1 MGMTM
6 TQKILAAHAG
16 LDHVEAGQLIE
27 AQLDL
32 VLGND
37 ITSPVAIHEMDK
49 MTVDT
54 VFDKDKI
61 ALVMDHF
68 IPNKDIKS
76 AEHCKCVREF
86 ACRHDITNYFD
97 VGQMGIEHALLP
109 EKGLTVAGDVIIG
122 ADSHTCTYGALGAFS
137 TGVGSTDMAAGMA
150 TGKAWFKVPSA
161 IKFNIVGK
169 PKKWVSGKD
178 VILHIIGMI
187 GVDGALYKSME
198 FVGEGIKNLSMDDRF
213 TIANMAIEA
222 GGKNGIFPVDDLA
235 IEYMKEH
242 SKRPYTAY
250 EADEDAVYEA
260 EYTIDL
266 STLEPTVAFP
276 HLPENTKTISEIGE
290 PVVVDQSVIG
300 SCTNGRI
307 DDLRVA
313 ARILKGRKVK
323 KGLRCIVI
331 PATQAIYLQ
340 AMEEGLLKIFIEA
353 GAVVSTPTC
362 GPCLG
367 GYMGI
372 LAAGERCISTTNRN
386 FVGRMG
392 HVESEVY
399 LASPAVAAASA
410 VTGYICAPE
419 ELGLEGGV
427 LIMQAKGRAFK
438 YGDNVDTDVII
449 PARYLNSSDPAELAT
464 HCMEDIDNTFV
475 KRVQKGDIIVATKN
489 FGCGSSREHAPI
501 AIKAAGVSCVI
512 AETFAR
518 IFYRNAINIGLP
530 IIECPE
536 ASKGIDEGDEVEV
549 DFDSG
554 MIYNRTKGT
563 EFKGQA
569 FPEFMQKIIKAEGLV
584 NYINAQH

>member
-16 LDHVEAGQLIE
+16 LDRVEAGQLIE
-27 AQLDL
+27 AELDL

-37 ITSPVAIHEMDK
+37 ITTPVAIDVMKGIKNES
-49 MTVDT
+49 

-76 AEHCKCVREF
+76 AENCKCCREF
-86 ACRHDITNYFD
+86 AEKHEITNYFD
-97 VGQMGIEHALLP
+97 VGKMGIEHALLP
-109 EKGLTVAGDVIIG
+109 ESGLTVAGDCIIG

-169 PKKWVSGKD
+169 PGKWISGKD
-178 VILHIIGMI
+178 VILHIIGKI
-187 GVDGALYKSME
+187 GVDGALYRSME
-198 FVGEGIKNLSMDDRF
+198 FTGEGIKYLNMDDRF

-222 GGKNGIFPVDDLA
+222 GGKNGIFPVDDIA
-235 IEYMKEH
+235 VEYMKSH
-242 SKRPYTAY
+242 GSRPYKVY
-250 EADEDAVYEA
+250 EADSDAVYDE

-266 STLEPTVAFP
+266 SELRPTISFP
-276 HLPENTKTISEIGE
+276 HLPENTKTIDEIKE
-290 PVVVDQSVIG
+290 KIEVQQAVIG

-307 DDLRVA
+307 SDLRVA
-313 ARILKGRKVK
+313 AEIIKGNKIADNV
-323 KGLRCIVI
+323 RCIVI
-331 PATQAIYLQ
+331 PATQKIYLK
-340 AMEEGLLKIFIEA
+340 ALEEGLLKIFVEA

-392 HVESEVY
+392 HTSSEVY

-410 VTGYICAPE
+410 IKGYI
-419 ELGLEGGV
+419 
-427 LIMQAKGRAFK
+427 
-438 YGDNVDTDVII
+438 
-449 PARYLNSSDPAELAT
+449 AE
-464 HCMEDIDNTFV
+464 
-475 KRVQKGDIIVATKN
+475 
-489 FGCGSSREHAPI
+489 P
-501 AIKAAGVSCVI
+501 
-512 AETFAR
+512 
-518 IFYRNAINIGLP
+518 
-530 IIECPE
+530 
-536 ASKGIDEGDEVEV
+536 
-549 DFDSG
+549 
-554 MIYNRTKGT
+554 
-563 EFKGQA
+563 
-569 FPEFMQKIIKAEGLV
+569 
-584 NYINAQH
+584 

>member
-16 LDHVEAGQLIE
+16 LEKVEAGQLIE
-27 AQLDL
+27 ADLDL

-37 ITSPVAIHEMDK
+37 ITSPVAIKEMEK
-49 MTVDT
+49 MKVDG
-54 VFDKDKI
+54 VFHKDKI
-61 ALVMDHF
+61 ALVPDHF
-68 IPNKDIKS
+68 VPNKDIKS

-86 ACRHDITNYFD
+86 AYKNNITNYFE

-161 IKFNIVGK
+161 IKFNLVGK
-169 PKKWVSGKD
+169 MPQWVSGKD

-198 FVGEGIKNLSMDDRF
+198 FVGEGVKNLSMDDRF

-242 SKRPYTAY
+242 STKPYTIY
-250 EADEDAVYEA
+250 EADEDAVYDE

-266 STLEPTVAFP
+266 STLRPTIAFP
-276 HLPENTKTISEIGE
+276 HLPENTKTIDEITE
-290 PVVVDQSVIG
+290 DVKIDQVVIG
-300 SCTNGRI
+300 SCTNGRL
-307 DDLRVA
+307 DDLRIA
-313 ARILKGRKVK
+313 AKVLEGRKVK
-323 KGLRCIVI
+323 NGIRCIII

-372 LAAGERCISTTNRN
+372 LAAGERCVSTTNRN

-392 HVESEVY
+392 HVDSEIY

-410 VTGYICAPE
+410 VTGKI
-419 ELGLEGGV
+419 
-427 LIMQAKGRAFK
+427 
-438 YGDNVDTDVII
+438 
-449 PARYLNSSDPAELAT
+449 
-464 HCMEDIDNTFV
+464 
-475 KRVQKGDIIVATKN
+475 
-489 FGCGSSREHAPI
+489 
-501 AIKAAGVSCVI
+501 SCPCQ
-512 AETFAR
+512 
-518 IFYRNAINIGLP
+518 L
-530 IIECPE
+530 
-536 ASKGIDEGDEVEV
+536 
-549 DFDSG
+549 
-554 MIYNRTKGT
+554 
-563 EFKGQA
+563 
-569 FPEFMQKIIKAEGLV
+569 
-584 NYINAQH
+584 